1 MMSILSPNQVW
12 IIVDPKLSLFF
23 PIIR

>member
-1 MMSILSPNQVW
+1 MSILSPNQVW